1 MKKIISLLLILVVV
15 ISITA
20 LIASP
25 TLRSIVN
32 PRTST
37 KIWSVNYYAAS
48 YGKFETFWLKS
59 NAQKYAQSIINDWP
73 LVVIEN
79 EFTEER
85 IVVKDEYEKYMM
97 SRPIEKKVFM
107 AIVNPPC
114 DPGWERIDQE
124 IFGMHRSGC
133 YPVDFDY
140 DKANEKLVEYLQ
152 RERSKNE

>member
-1 MKKIISLLLILVVV
+1 MKKLIISVLFVLVMVTL
-15 ISITA
+15 ITA

-48 YGKFETFWLKS
+48 YGKFKTFWLES
-59 NAQKYAQSIINDWP
+59 NAQKYAQSIIDDWP

-79 EFTEER
+79 ELTEER

-97 SRPIEKKVFM
+97 SRPRMRSI
-107 AIVNPPC
+107 INLPC
-114 DPGWERIDQE
+114 DPGWERVNQKNVLGLGIYR
-124 IFGMHRSGC
+124 GGC

-140 DKANEKLVEYLQ
+140 DKANERLAEHLAEEATK
-152 RERSKNE
+152 

>member
-1 MKKIISLLLILVVV
+1 MKKIFSLLLVLAIVA
-15 ISITA
+15 SITA
-20 LIASP
+20 LIISP
-25 TLRSIVN
+25 TLRSIVS

-59 NAQKYAQSIINDWP
+59 NAQKYAQSILNDWP

-97 SRPIEKKVFM
+97 SRPIRM
-107 AIVNPPC
+107 RIISPPC
-114 DPGWERIDQE
+114 DPGWERVNQT
-124 IFGMHRSGC
+124 IFGVHRRGC
-133 YPVDFDY
+133 YPIDFDY
-140 DKANEKLVEYLQ
+140 DKANERLAEHLQ
-152 RERSKNE
+152 GEREEVK

>member
-1 MKKIISLLLILVVV
+1 MKKIFSLLLILAIVA
-15 ISITA
+15 SITA
-20 LIASP
+20 LIISP
-25 TLRSIVN
+25 TLRSVVS

-48 YGKFETFWLKS
+48 YGKFETFWLKA
-59 NAQKYAQSIINDWP
+59 NAQKYAQSILDDWP

-97 SRPIEKKVFM
+97 SRPRMRI
-107 AIVNPPC
+107 IINPPC
-114 DPGWERIDQE
+114 DPGWERVNQKNV
-124 IFGMHRSGC
+124 FGLGIYRGGC

-140 DKANEKLVEYLQ
+140 DKANERLAEHLQ
-152 RERSKNE
+152 REREARK